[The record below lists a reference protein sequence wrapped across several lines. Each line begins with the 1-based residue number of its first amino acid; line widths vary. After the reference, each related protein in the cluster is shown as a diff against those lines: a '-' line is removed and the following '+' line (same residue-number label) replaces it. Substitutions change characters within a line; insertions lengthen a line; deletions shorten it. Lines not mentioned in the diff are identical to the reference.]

1 MEYNSALLAATYSL
15 SYGRC
20 ISSNKGLIRL
30 RDPSGVQVSSA
41 SEPSPAS
48 ILTSWGSLLICS
60 THRPPFS
67 RKINDYY
74 SYDLP
79 LSAEHRHSRSRTS
92 ELIRRRLCRSNYVF
106 VVHKLVATCYPS
118 ALDYGLYGMTF
129 TALLSW
135 MRPEPAA
142 ALQVRLSYCRY
153 RRDGRTRCATSS

>member
-67 RKINDYY
+67 RKINDYN

-118 ALDYGLYGMTF
+118 ALDSRSLWHDLYRSALVDETGAGGS
-129 TALLSW
+129 TAGTTVLLS
-135 MRPEPAA
+135 
-142 ALQVRLSYCRY
+142 LS
-153 RRDGRTRCATSS
+153 S